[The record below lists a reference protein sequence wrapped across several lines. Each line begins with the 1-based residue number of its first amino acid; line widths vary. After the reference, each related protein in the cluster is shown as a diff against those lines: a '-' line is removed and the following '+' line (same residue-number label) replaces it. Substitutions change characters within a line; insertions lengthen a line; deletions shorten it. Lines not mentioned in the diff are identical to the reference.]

1 MSDDDSTAGR
11 LSAAHKTIMSAYR
24 RGCLTPDRALHYAQ
38 RAGRGEDVSFLG
50 ALNGSADPARA
61 MASPAPDLPARVMET
76 LFAAFDQQPVMAA
89 RPFAIQV
96 PPGPLRAHSNAQAA
110 NTAHQATSQ
119 AFDQGDDADAEFAAE
134 FAGLYPQTPDSAGHR
149 VTPPRRASAAREP
162 LNDDELYRALFG
174 DD

>member
-1 MSDDDSTAGR
+1 MSNDSTAGNIA
-11 LSAAHKTIMSAYR
+11 LQHQAIMAARR
-24 RGCLTPDRALHYAQ
+24 RGVLTDSRALHWAR
-38 RAGRGEDVSFLG
+38 RAARGEDVRVTLASLD
-50 ALNGSADPARA
+50 GSAGPRTE
-61 MASPAPDLPARVMET
+61 ASPDLAAQVLNE
-76 LFAAFDQQPVMAA
+76 LIAAFDQQPVMAA

-134 FAGLYPQTPDSAGHR
+134 FAGLYPQAPGSAGHR